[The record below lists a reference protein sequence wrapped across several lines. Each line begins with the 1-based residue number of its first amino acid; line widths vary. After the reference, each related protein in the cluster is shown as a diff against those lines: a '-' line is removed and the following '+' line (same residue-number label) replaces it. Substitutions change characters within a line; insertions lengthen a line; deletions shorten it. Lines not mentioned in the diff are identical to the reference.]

1 MRNKPTAAN
10 LRSEA
15 GNRWPKISHAQWN
28 QLQRNVLIINTV
40 NIKCIRFIY
49 YPILLEFSFVNL
61 TSQMGLGQR
70 SKLRLLSHIPSA
82 RRLNLSLTSP
92 ATPFPGQTDR
102 QTERITGRIRTA
114 GLTACQFFSSLPLSL
129 SFSQSA
135 RRFASTHYV
144 NFNFPHKNKLFL
156 LDVGNTFQHMQR
168 VWHAH
173 HAILHVCVS
182 VCVCESTCH
191 AGIVSIAFEFPQ
203 LSAFPVVYR
212 LTAEIIQASM
222 QCSILIFAV

>member
-10 LRSEA
+10 LGPGT
-15 GNRWPKISHAQWN
+15 GNRWLEISHAQWN
-28 QLQRNVLIINTV
+28 KVQRNILIINTV
-40 NIKCIRFIY
+40 KIKYIRFIY

-61 TSQMGLGQR
+61 TAQMGLGQR
-70 SKLRLLSHIPSA
+70 SKLRLLSRIPSA

-92 ATPFPGQTDR
+92 ATPLPVQTD
-102 QTERITGRIRTA
+102 RITGRIRTA
-114 GLTACQFFSSLPLSL
+114 GLTACQFFSSLSLSL
-129 SFSQSA
+129 SLSLPS

-173 HAILHVCVS
+173 HASLHVS
-182 VCVCESTCH
+182 VC
-191 AGIVSIAFEFPQ
+191 
-203 LSAFPVVYR
+203 LSLLVM
-212 LTAEIIQASM
+212 QA
-222 QCSILIFAV
+222 LYL